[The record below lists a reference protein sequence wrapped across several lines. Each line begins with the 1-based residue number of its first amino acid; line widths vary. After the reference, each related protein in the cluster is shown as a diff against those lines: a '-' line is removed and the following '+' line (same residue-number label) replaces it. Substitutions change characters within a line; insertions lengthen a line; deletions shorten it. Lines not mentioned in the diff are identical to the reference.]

1 MRHGRA
7 RNAALSLFGLIA
19 LAGAAPAYQSFLGKA
34 KKFGARDCLFCH
46 EHADGGEGWNE
57 RGQWLIDEKA
67 RRTAEKIDVEWLAD
81 YKPAGDNKDKEEKPK
96 PPSP

>member
-46 EHADGGEGWNE
+46 EHADGAAESPG
-57 RGQWLIDEKA
+57 A
-67 RRTAEKIDVEWLAD
+67 RRAV
-81 YKPAGDNKDKEEKPK
+81 
-96 PPSP
+96 